1 MRRTAHLVSW
11 AIFGYLTV
19 VEIVLLVGFLLILV
33 GAEPSS
39 WLSDFLYRVVE
50 RTMEPFRGA
59 FTAIEVADPD
69 AAVQVEPAIESSIVF
84 AMVVYGVLALAAHDL
99 VEWLGGRH
107 ARSEP
112 TVSGAGTE

>member
-11 AIFGYLTV
+11 AIFGYLVV
-19 VEIVLLVGFLLILV
+19 VEIVLLIGFLLILV

-59 FTAIEVADPD
+59 FSAIEVADPD
-69 AAVQVEPAIESSIVF
+69 TPAQVEPAIETSIVF
-84 AMVVYGVLALAAHDL
+84 AMSVPGVLALAAHDL
-99 VEWLGGRH
+99 VEWLGGR
-107 ARSEP
+107 RVPPEP
-112 TVSGAGTE
+112 ADRGVDAT